1 MTRRRLSLLSAVIA
15 VFLLAGCGG
24 STKTASP
31 GNAATVNPST
41 SSSTADGAP
50 IDATCPTSNTI
61 AFAKTKFVLHGGLAF
76 GAFHRYLY
84 KPYQAGAFA
93 SGQSGRIVALVKGG
107 ASALFIKREIRLMS
121 EDVKANPALCNA
133 IAAPLANVG
142 NTISGAIDRLKGGD
156 SSGLT
161 AAETAITDIKG
172 KAASSGNT
180 ITEDPNAPSS

>member
-1 MTRRRLSLLSAVIA
+1 MTRRRLSLLPALLAVIM
-15 VFLLAGCGG
+15 LAGCGG
-24 STKTASP
+24 GTKTADP
-31 GNAATVNPST
+31 GSAASATA
-41 SSSTADGAP
+41 SSTGDAAP
-50 IDATCPTSNTI
+50 IDAACPTSNTI
-61 AFAKTKFVLHGGLAF
+61 AFAKTNFVLHGGLAF

-93 SGQSGRIVALVKGG
+93 AGQNGRIVALAKGG
-107 ASALFIKREIRLMS
+107 ASALFIKREIRLLS

-142 NTISGAIDRLKGGD
+142 NSISSAVDQLKSGN

-172 KAASSGNT
+172 KAASSGNA
-180 ITEDPNAPSS
+180 ITEDPNAPSG